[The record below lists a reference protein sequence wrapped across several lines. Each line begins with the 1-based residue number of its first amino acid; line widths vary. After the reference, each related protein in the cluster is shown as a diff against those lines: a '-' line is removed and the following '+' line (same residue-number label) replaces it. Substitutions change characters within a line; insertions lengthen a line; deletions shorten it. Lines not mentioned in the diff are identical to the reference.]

1 MIESLCV
8 IGHPSRLGG
17 ADTELDHQI
26 RCWLAM
32 GIKVHLCPTSPLD
45 SSQKAMGFE
54 QLGCVYHEHCDWAS
68 LEGMHCISFCNEEFL
83 KSLPEIIKYSRTT
96 SFVNCMS
103 WNFEL
108 EIEHQKQGLIDFHLY
123 QTEHSYEQVSKKLK
137 EHDIYRPLFFKP
149 YFHADEFPYID
160 NRPMDKFRFGRI
172 SRNDSEKFGREQLWI
187 YETMTAPVTKE
198 GLILGWGANTE
209 RKFGTRPA
217 EYIQALPEGAL
228 TQRAFYTQCEA
239 IIMTTDTFENLP
251 RIGFEAMASGS
262 ILIVDNRGGW
272 KLEVE
277 DGVTGWLCND
287 GREFVYKA
295 SRCAF
300 EFEERNQMRL
310 AALNKLQNEWG
321 LQPAMDSWSQVFE
334 QWESQVFEQWET
346 LTKKNSLTAFPA

>member
-32 GIKVHLCPTSPLD
+32 GIKVHMCPTSPLD
-45 SSQKAMGFE
+45 SNQKSMGFE

-334 QWESQVFEQWET
+334 QWET